1 MSDQPFSP
9 TDLVPSARR
18 EGDALIVTVRGDV
31 DLHNSPELRVA
42 LLQLIGKNVPH
53 KLVINLPDVS
63 YMDSSG
69 VAVLVEILGLIR
81 RPGGKVYLTGVQQRV
96 KSILEIA
103 RLNTIFVL
111 TNDEAE
117 ALHGK

>member
-18 EGDALIVTVRGDV
+18 EADALIVTVRGDV

-42 LLQLIGKNVPH
+42 LLQLIGKNVPR
-53 KLVINLPDVS
+53 KLVINMADVS

-69 VAVLVEILGLIR
+69 VAVLVEVLSLVR
-81 RPGGKVYLTGVQQRV
+81 KPGGKVYLTGVQQRV

-103 RLNTIFVL
+103 RLNTIFAL
-111 TNDEAE
+111 TADENE
-117 ALHGK
+117 AMRK